1 MVDVSFYFSEF
12 FKFSIM
18 SMCFIIRM
26 VAVESLI
33 GLWVIFLTVYSPIF
47 SVFLT
52 ISMYCFYRRKNR
64 FKKEG
69 KNFKPNIMTC
79 YFMEFNRNWNYR
91 YYNEVSFLT
100 FHFEMILD
108 FKKIKNSTNNF
119 RKLSPRFPR
128 FCFTFLLFLRPLFH
142 FPTIHMHV
150 CIYIKNGLFF
160 CFL

>member
-33 GLWVIFLTVYSPIF
+33 GLWVIFPTVYFPVF

-52 ISMYCFYRRKNR
+52 ISMCCFYRRKNT
-64 FKKEG
+64 FKKER

-79 YFMEFNRNWNYR
+79 YFMEFNRN
-91 YYNEVSFLT
+91 
-100 FHFEMILD
+100 
-108 FKKIKNSTNNF
+108 
-119 RKLSPRFPR
+119 
-128 FCFTFLLFLRPLFH
+128 
-142 FPTIHMHV
+142 
-150 CIYIKNGLFF
+150 
-160 CFL
+160 